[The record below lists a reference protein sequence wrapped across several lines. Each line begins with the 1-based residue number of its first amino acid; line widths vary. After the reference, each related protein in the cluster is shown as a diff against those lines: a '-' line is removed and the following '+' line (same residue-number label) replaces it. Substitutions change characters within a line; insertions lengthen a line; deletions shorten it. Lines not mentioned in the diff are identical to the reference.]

1 MKNVKRFVR
10 HAKKITRS
18 GNIKFDP
25 AWADMPYSRYVHWK
39 KRKDITRIEFLDS
52 YFMVTEWYNDENN
65 TPLDLLVDD
74 KVLRVIPDTNSDA
87 AHFMDVE
94 TGEIMLTLDIGSVE
108 YSTDWAE
115 QKYQW
120 KTK

>member
-10 HAKKITRS
+10 HAKKITLS
-18 GNIKFDP
+18 GNIKYDVQG
-25 AWADMPYSRYVHWK
+25 AYCPYTRYCFHK

-52 YFMVTEWYNDENN
+52 YFMVTEWLMDEND
-65 TPLDLLVDD
+65 THLRLRIDD
-74 KVLRVIPDTNSDA
+74 KMIVVVPDSDTEDC
-87 AHFMDVE
+87 HFVDME
-94 TGEIMLTLDIGSVE
+94 TGEVMLTLNFGLVV

-115 QKYQW
+115 QKYEW